1 MCANVN
7 WAEFEN
13 KVQHDLN
20 QIKLGKHHLNLKR
33 NLKHQKLENG
43 NVINMELYIKKFRF
57 TANSDII
64 AHLDSPFRNCPVGY
78 TFKKGGYIGYDELML

>member
-1 MCANVN
+1 MRKTPSKPKAKSKTSKTGE
-7 WAEFEN
+7 W
-13 KVQHDLN
+13 
-20 QIKLGKHHLNLKR
+20 KR
-33 NLKHQKLENG
+33 NQYG
-43 NVINMELYIKKFRF
+43 TLYKKFRF

>member
-1 MCANVN
+1 
-7 WAEFEN
+7 
-13 KVQHDLN
+13 
-20 QIKLGKHHLNLKR
+20 
-33 NLKHQKLENG
+33 
-43 NVINMELYIKKFRF
+43 MELYIKKFRF